1 MVLNV
6 HRQKVIVINPF
17 IPTVPYSGR
26 ITALLSV
33 LVVCN
38 FGILLTWTS
47 EEGLSLFKEGVAEN
61 FPLLFFEETAVCKS
75 ERVSFAPAGCIVFV
89 LSLFVYIIVGFHSL

>member
-61 FPLLFFEETAVCKS
+61 FPLLFFEETAVCKTAVCKS
-75 ERVSFAPAGCIVFV
+75 E
-89 LSLFVYIIVGFHSL
+89 